1 MMFFLLLALAAPVF
15 SADVRL
21 ITLKDRE
28 GSIEV
33 SVAPAKGAEVCSI
46 KVKHHGQWI
55 ETLYRACDY
64 SPVQGW
70 TGKAPWLWPATGRNF
85 PSDMKPNEE
94 ARGSSYDYKGQ
105 RYPMPIHGFVKDM
118 AWKVESVTAN
128 RAVLSLESSP
138 ATMKMY
144 PFGFRLELDV
154 AARAGELRAEM
165 RVIAASTNTE
175 PMFFSAGNHI
185 TFLAPLLKGADPLAM
200 RFSSPSSVEYMK
212 KTGGIPTGEKQP
224 LSLKESTALGE
235 FDTRQA
241 RSLGGYGSNEAFMVY
256 SDPSGLALRISHT
269 ASSVPSEPVLRFNV
283 WGDPRQG
290 YFSPEPWVGIQNSL
304 NSRNG
309 VVHLAAG
316 ETWSWQL
323 RIGPQR

>member
-1 MMFFLLLALAAPVF
+1 MTFFLLAALAAPAF
-15 SADVRL
+15 SAEVPL

-28 GSIEV
+28 GTIEV
-33 SVAPAKGAEVCSI
+33 SLAPSKGAEVCSI
-46 KVKHHGQWI
+46 KVKHQGQWV

-85 PSDMKPNEE
+85 PADVKPNEE
-94 ARGSSYDYKGQ
+94 ARGSSYDYNGK

-118 AWKVESVTAN
+118 PWRVESQTAN
-128 RAVLSLESSP
+128 RAVLSLESSA

-144 PFGFRLELDV
+144 PFGFRLELEL
-154 AARAGELRAEM
+154 APRGGELRAEM
-165 RVIAASTNTE
+165 RVIAAAGNTE

-185 TFLAPLLKGADPLAM
+185 TFLAPLVRGSDALAM
-200 RFSSPSSVEYMK
+200 KFSSASAIEYLK
-212 KTGGIPTGEKQP
+212 REGGIPTGDKQP
-224 LSLKESTALGE
+224 LSLRAGASLGE

-241 RSLGGYGSNEAFMVY
+241 RSLGGYGGKDAEMVY
-256 SDPSGLALRISHT
+256 ADPAGLAMRIWHT
-269 ASSVPSEPVLRFNV
+269 ASSVPQEPVLRFNA

-290 YFSPEPWVGIQNSL
+290 YFSPEPWVGMQNSF

-309 VVHLAAG
+309 LVYLAAG